1 MFSFDRFVWI
11 ARKLCGSFHSAF
23 NVKNLLTDFF
33 SVTSDSQKMYRIET
47 EDLL

>member
-1 MFSFDRFVWI
+1 MFGFDRFIWI
-11 ARKLCGSFHSAF
+11 ACKLCGSFHSAF

-33 SVTSDSQKMYRIET
+33 SVTSDYKKIHRIES